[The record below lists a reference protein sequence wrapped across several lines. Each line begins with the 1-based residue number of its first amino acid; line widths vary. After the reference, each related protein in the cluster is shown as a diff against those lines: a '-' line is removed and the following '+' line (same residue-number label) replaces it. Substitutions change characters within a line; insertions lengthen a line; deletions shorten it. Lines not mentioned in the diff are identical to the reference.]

1 MSLCSHTWQHC
12 RYWANHSSINL
23 AILNQLFVQ
32 TESRME
38 VCVVWLLFPVLLCV
52 VIQRCGGNVAE
63 RSLFTGLFVGVS
75 VCLAGCGF
83 SHTDQ
88 FLLALR
94 LHLRFRSVSGCVC
107 EMCTRAQCVCGMAV
121 SRRPSNLNPE
131 IKGRGGGGCPSL
143 PFNYSVCGEGV
154 RKPRC

>member
-1 MSLCSHTWQHC
+1 
-12 RYWANHSSINL
+12 
-23 AILNQLFVQ
+23 
-32 TESRME
+32 ME
-38 VCVVWLLFPVLLCV
+38 VCVVWLLFPVPLCV

-63 RSLFTGLFVGVS
+63 RSLFTGLFVCVS

-107 EMCTRAQCVCGMAV
+107 EMCTRAQCVCV
-121 SRRPSNLNPE
+121 VWQSQ
-131 IKGRGGGGCPSL
+131 
-143 PFNYSVCGEGV
+143 GV
-154 RKPRC
+154 HPI